1 MLIQTKYVLMGAI
14 ALEGFGGLLFTV
26 GSSVGAYFLVRYWPL
41 CFKKLGYRI
50 LVCVTFWIWLIGCTI

>member
-26 GSSVGAYFLVRYWPL
+26 GSSVGAYFLVWFWPL
-41 CFKKLGYRI
+41 CFKKLGIRI
-50 LVCVTFWIWLIGCTI
+50 SVYITFWIWLIGCTI